1 MTLAAAVI
9 DRLVDNGIDTVFGIP
24 GKQTLPLNEAIDGR
38 EDVQF
43 LMARHETAVSQAAWG
58 YAETSGRPAAT
69 VVVPGPGDMN
79 AMNGLKNAYNDNTPL
94 VHIAVETDPEIRGR
108 DGIHETPPETY
119 DTVTRE
125 NRVVKNPD
133 GVLSAV
139 EHAVETATTA
149 PQGPVRL
156 GIPKSYLPA
165 AKPPGG
171 VAEIEASA
179 PSGPPAETVAD
190 AAAVL
195 DGADAPVIIAGGG
208 VRSADAS
215 EELRAFAERY
225 DAPVLTTYKG
235 KGVIPEDHPLSA
247 GVLCGAT
254 TPEIHEYV
262 AEADAALAVGT
273 DFDELV
279 TRGRTLSV
287 PDSLVHVTLNADDLG
302 TNYEP
307 AVGIVADAKPTL
319 AALTAEVPASDHR
332 GEAVADRLRES
343 VSRRVEEL
351 VDSESPLT
359 SPGAL
364 RAVRAAVPEAA
375 IVAADAGGFRIWALA
390 TFPAT
395 GPRSYVNHG
404 SWATMGSGL
413 PSALGAQAANPD
425 ADVVALTG
433 DGGLMMAVH
442 ELHTAAAEDLPVT
455 TVVFRNEDYAIISDG
470 AERDHGLPPGSYA
483 WADSPID
490 FVALAESM
498 GVSATRAASPGA
510 VREAVAAAV
519 DADEPRLIEVP
530 TDPSEPQASDYL
542 TRSD

>member
-1 MTLAAAVI
+1 MTLAASVI
-9 DRLVDNGIDTVFGIP
+9 DRLVANGIDTVFGIP

-38 EDVQF
+38 DDVRF
-43 LMARHETAVSQAAWG
+43 VMARHETAVSQQAWG

-94 VHIAVETDPEIRGR
+94 VHIAVETDPEVRGR

-119 DTVTRE
+119 DTVTKA
-125 NRVVKNPD
+125 NRVVKNPE
-133 GVLSAV
+133 GVLAAV
-139 EHAVETATTA
+139 ERAVETATTA
-149 PQGPVRL
+149 PKGPVRL

-165 AKPPGG
+165 ATPNGG
-171 VAEIEASA
+171 VGD
-179 PSGPPAETVAD
+179 SGSDEPVRPPADTVAD
-190 AAAVL
+190 AATILA
-195 DGADAPVIIAGGG
+195 DADAPAIVAGGG
-208 VRSADAS
+208 VRSANAS
-215 EELRAFAERY
+215 EELREFAERY

-235 KGVIPEDHPLSA
+235 KGVLPETHPLSA

-262 AEADAALAVGT
+262 AEADAVLAVGT

-279 TRGRTLSV
+279 TRGRTLEI
-287 PDSLVHVTLNADDLG
+287 PGELIHVTLSPDDLG
-302 TNYEP
+302 TNYDP

-319 AALTAEVPASDHR
+319 AALNGKLPISDHDAA
-332 GEAVADRLRES
+332 AVADRLRAS
-343 VSRRVEEL
+343 VARRVDEL
-351 VDSESPLT
+351 VDGEPPLS

-364 RAVRAAVPEAA
+364 RAVRAATPDDA
-375 IVAADAGGFRIWALA
+375 IVAADAGGFRIWTLA
-390 TFPAT
+390 TFPAM
-395 GPRSYVNHG
+395 GSRSYVNPG

-425 ADVVALTG
+425 SDVVALAG
-433 DGGLMMAVH
+433 DGGLMMAIH
-442 ELHTAAAEDLPVT
+442 ELHTAAAESLPVT

-483 WADSPID
+483 WGDSPID

-498 GVSATRAASPGA
+498 GVGATRAATPRE
-510 VREAVAAAV
+510 VREAVADAV
-519 DADEPRLIEVP
+519 DADEPRLVEVP
-530 TDPSEPQASDYL
+530 TDPAEPQASDYL
-542 TRSD
+542 SGK

>member
-9 DRLVDNGIDTVFGIP
+9 DRLVEHGIDTVFGIP

-38 EDVQF
+38 DDVQF
-43 LMARHETAVSQAAWG
+43 VMQRHETAVSQAAWG
-58 YAETSGRPAAT
+58 YAETSGRPAAS

-79 AMNGLKNAYNDNTPL
+79 AMNGLKNADNDNTPM

-119 DTVTRE
+119 DTVTKA

-133 GVLSAV
+133 GVLAAV
-139 EHAVETATTA
+139 ECAVETATTA
-149 PQGPVRL
+149 PKGPVRL
-156 GIPKSYLPA
+156 GIPKAYLPA
-165 AKPPGG
+165 GTPNGG
-171 VAEIEASA
+171 VGEIEPETPA
-179 PSGPPAETVAD
+179 GPPVDTVAD
-190 AAAVL
+190 AAATL
-195 DGADAPVIIAGGG
+195 DGADAPVVIAGGG
-208 VRSADAS
+208 VRSADATD
-215 EELRAFAERY
+215 ELVAFAETY

-254 TPEIHEYV
+254 TPEMHEYV

-279 TRGRTLSV
+279 TRGRTLEV
-287 PDSLVHVTLNADDLG
+287 PDSLVHVTLNSDDLG

-307 AVGIVADAKPTL
+307 AVGIVGDAKLTL
-319 AALTAEVPASDHR
+319 AALTADVQSGDHDA
-332 GEAVADRLRES
+332 EAVADRLRES
-343 VSRRVEEL
+343 VSRRVDDL
-351 VDSESPLT
+351 VDGETPLT

-364 RAVRAAVPEAA
+364 QAVRQGVPDEA
-375 IVAADAGGFRIWALA
+375 IVAADAGGFRIWTLA
-390 TFPAT
+390 TFPAA
-395 GPRSYVNHG
+395 GPRSYVNPG

-425 ADVVALTG
+425 SDVVALAG

-442 ELHTAAAEDLPVT
+442 ELHTAEAEDLPVT

-470 AERDHGLPPGSYA
+470 AERDHGLPQGTYA
-483 WADSPID
+483 WGDSPID

-498 GVSATRAASPGA
+498 GVAATHAETPEEVEA
-510 VREAVAAAV
+510 AVADAV
-519 DADEPRLIEVP
+519 AADEPRLVEIP
-530 TDPSEPQASDYL
+530 TDPAEPQASDYL
-542 TRSD
+542 TE

>member
-9 DRLVDNGIDTVFGIP
+9 DRLVEHGIDTVFGIP

-38 EDVQF
+38 DDVRF
-43 LMARHETAVSQAAWG
+43 VMARHETAVSQQAWG

-94 VHIAVETDPEIRGR
+94 VHIAVETDPEVRGR

-119 DTVTRE
+119 DTVTKA

-133 GVLSAV
+133 GVLAEV
-139 EHAVETATTA
+139 ERAVETATTA
-149 PQGPVRL
+149 PKGPVRL

-165 AKPPGG
+165 AEPTGG
-171 VAEIEASA
+171 VGSLD
-179 PSGPPAETVAD
+179 SGELTRPPADTVAD
-190 AAAVL
+190 AAAIL
-195 DGADAPVIIAGGG
+195 SDADTPVVIAGGG
-208 VRSADAS
+208 VRSAAAT
-215 EELRAFAERY
+215 EELVSFAERY

-254 TPEIHEYV
+254 TPEMHEYV

-279 TRGRTLSV
+279 TRGRTLEM
-287 PDSLVHVTLNADDLG
+287 PDSLVHVTLSPDDLG

-319 AALTAEVPASDHR
+319 AALNGKLPISDHDA
-332 GEAVADRLRES
+332 EAVVDRLRDS
-343 VSRRVEEL
+343 VARRVEEL
-351 VDSESPLT
+351 VDGEPPLT

-364 RAVRAAVPEAA
+364 RAVREGVPDDA
-375 IVAADAGGFRIWALA
+375 IVAADAGGFRIWTLA
-390 TFPAT
+390 TFPVA
-395 GPRSYVNHG
+395 GPRSYVNPG

-425 ADVVALTG
+425 SDVVALTG

-442 ELHTAAAEDLPVT
+442 ELHTAADEALPVT

-470 AERDHGLPPGSYA
+470 AERDHGLPQGAYA

-498 GVSATRAASPGA
+498 GVGATRAETPEE
-510 VREAVAAAV
+510 VREAIEAAV
-519 DADEPRLIEVP
+519 NADEPRLVEVP
-530 TDPSEPQASDYL
+530 TDPEEPQASDYL
-542 TRSD
+542 SGN

>member
-9 DRLVDNGIDTVFGIP
+9 DRLVERGIDTVFGIP
-24 GKQTLPLNEAIDGR
+24 GKQTLPLNEAVDGR
-38 EDVQF
+38 DDVQF
-43 LMARHETAVSQAAWG
+43 VMARHETAVSQQAWG

-79 AMNGLKNAYNDNTPL
+79 AMNGLKNAFNDNTPL
-94 VHIAVETDPEIRGR
+94 VHIAVETDPEVRGR

-119 DTVTRE
+119 DTVTKA

-133 GVLSAV
+133 GVLAEV
-139 EHAVETATTA
+139 ERAVETATTA
-149 PQGPVRL
+149 PKGPVRL

-165 AKPPGG
+165 ATPEGG
-171 VAEIEASA
+171 VAGTDTSQPEA
-179 PSGPPAETVAD
+179 PPAGTVAD
-190 AAAVL
+190 AAAIL
-195 DGADAPVIIAGGG
+195 TGADAPVVIAGGG
-208 VRSADAS
+208 VRSAEAS
-215 EELRAFAERY
+215 EELLAFAERY

-254 TPEIHEYV
+254 TPEMHEYV
-262 AEADAALAVGT
+262 AEADAAIAVGT

-279 TRGRTLSV
+279 TRGRTLEV
-287 PDSLVHVTLNADDLG
+287 PDALVHVTLSPDDLG

-319 AALTAEVPASDHR
+319 AALTAEMPAGDHDA
-332 GEAVADRLRES
+332 ETVTDRLRAS
-343 VSRRVEEL
+343 VARRVDEL
-351 VDSESPLT
+351 VDGEPPLT

-364 RAVRAAVPEAA
+364 RAVREAVPDDA

-395 GPRSYVNHG
+395 GPRSYVNPG

-425 ADVVALTG
+425 SDVVALAG
-433 DGGLMMAVH
+433 DGGLMMAIH
-442 ELHTAAAEDLPVT
+442 ELHTAAAEGLPVT

-470 AERDHGLPPGSYA
+470 AEREHGLPKGTYA
-483 WADSPID
+483 WGDSPID

-498 GVSATRAASPGA
+498 GVGAVSAETPAE
-510 VREAVAAAV
+510 VREAVADAV
-519 DADEPRLIEVP
+519 DADEPRLVEVP
-530 TDPSEPQASDYL
+530 THPDEPQASDYL